1 MINFSIVIIND
12 ISDRAMI
19 DKEEEGEKRNLP
31 FISES
36 CTLMSHITWE
46 AIVQYL
52 YTFISQ

>member
-1 MINFSIVIIND
+1 
-12 ISDRAMI
+12 MI
-19 DKEEEGEKRNLP
+19 DKEEEEGEKNLP

-36 CTLMSHITWE
+36 CMLMSHITWE

>member
-1 MINFSIVIIND
+1 
-12 ISDRAMI
+12 MI
-19 DKEEEGEKRNLP
+19 DKEEEGGKEKLP

>member
-1 MINFSIVIIND
+1 
-12 ISDRAMI
+12 MI
-19 DKEEEGEKRNLP
+19 DKEEGEKKNLP

-36 CTLMSHITWE
+36 CMLMSHITWE

>member
-19 DKEEEGEKRNLP
+19 DKEEDGGKRNLP